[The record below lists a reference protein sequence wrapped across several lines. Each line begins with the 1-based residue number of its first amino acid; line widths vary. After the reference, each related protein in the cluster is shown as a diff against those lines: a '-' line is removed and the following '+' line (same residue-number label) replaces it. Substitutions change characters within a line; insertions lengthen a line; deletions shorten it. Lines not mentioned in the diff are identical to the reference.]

1 MVHGLAASTGK
12 ERGRERDVP
21 KGAAADVAN

>member
-1 MVHGLAASTGK
+1 MHGLVASTGK

-21 KGAAADVAN
+21 KGAAADVAK